1 METCDEFSFSE
12 EFFNALIVFPGLG
25 SYLFLISKSLKP
37 LTLKSGTCNE
47 IKLLLCTADEG
58 REKWK
63 IPLSASYDESLSE
76 VFVVMDVNQWG

>member
-1 METCDEFSFSE
+1 M
-12 EFFNALIVFPGLG
+12 
-25 SYLFLISKSLKP
+25 
-37 LTLKSGTCNE
+37 
-47 IKLLLCTADEG
+47 KLLLCTVDEG